1 VLAGL
6 AGAALLAVAFLPWF
20 ELSGRSAN
28 LWESF
33 TVVDV
38 VVACAIAVALAAGLA
53 AFWGDASGLP
63 VAGSSVTTGA
73 GVIALVLVCARLIDP
88 PGSGEVERE
97 VGAWLGLLA
106 AGGIALFGYLGM
118 QEGRI
123 RSR

>member
-1 VLAGL
+1 MLAGL

-53 AFWGDASGLP
+53 ALLGDQSGLP
-63 VAGSSVTTGA
+63 VAASSVTAGA
-73 GVIALVLVCARLIDP
+73 GVIALVLVAARLIDP
-88 PGSGEVERE
+88 PGSGDAERE
-97 VGAWLGLLA
+97 LGAWLGLLA

-118 QEGRI
+118 QE
-123 RSR
+123 